1 MKAMFLVTWRQ
12 WLRGGARSW
21 FVAFSAL
28 VCSTMLAAV
37 QFGGFSLA
45 DSFKMESGFSQVVL
59 AASQLVVALLVVFL
73 AVLLR
78 GAFSMSLAQ
87 RTRMLGQLASVG
99 ATRRQLRQSV
109 WLDALFLSAFAAPL
123 GILCAAGCLAV
134 TFRLLRPFMDALAA
148 RGVREIHLV
157 ITPGSVLLALACP
170 VVTLLLAASGTA
182 RRAARLAPIEA
193 VRGMAETPP
202 RRVRRREPRQAPAL
216 LASRSV
222 RRAGGRFRT
231 QVSVIVVC
239 ALLVC
244 MVNGFSRGL
253 LAGYSSQFATYTY
266 RVYLWAVNTDTQQL
280 LGRLKDTAQQTTGA
294 DVWATERTGWRVW
307 ESQTRSSV
315 LITLDDDSFA
325 RWYGGPLPEAQ
336 GGLACVYAPPE
347 EGEMAFA
354 AGELLNEGTEQALA
368 VADICNAPLP
378 DGVLW
383 QDTYM
388 AMYPN
393 GVLITSQSAFDA
405 LRGSEVTGEDK
416 REFEFFVDTEDS
428 SRLTPALIQTLTE
441 LGASER
447 YAGGQTNTG

>member
-12 WLRGGARSW
+12 WLRGGARTW

-123 GILCAAGCLAV
+123 GILCAAGGLAV

-193 VRGMAETPP
+193 VRRKRRPDAFVGGSPDRPP
-202 RRVRRREPRQAPAL
+202 RCWPA
-216 LASRSV
+216 A
-222 RRAGGRFRT
+222 
-231 QVSVIVVC
+231 VC
-239 ALLVC
+239 
-244 MVNGFSRGL
+244 GE
-253 LAGYSSQFATYTY
+253 LAG
-266 RVYLWAVNTDTQQL
+266 
-280 LGRLKDTAQQTTGA
+280 
-294 DVWATERTGWRVW
+294 
-307 ESQTRSSV
+307 
-315 LITLDDDSFA
+315 
-325 RWYGGPLPEAQ
+325 
-336 GGLACVYAPPE
+336 
-347 EGEMAFA
+347 AFA
-354 AGELLNEGTEQALA
+354 
-368 VADICNAPLP
+368 PR
-378 DGVLW
+378 
-383 QDTYM
+383 
-388 AMYPN
+388 
-393 GVLITSQSAFDA
+393 SA
-405 LRGSEVTGEDK
+405 
-416 REFEFFVDTEDS
+416 S
-428 SRLTPALIQTLTE
+428 SWCARCSSAW
-441 LGASER
+441 
-447 YAGGQTNTG
+447 